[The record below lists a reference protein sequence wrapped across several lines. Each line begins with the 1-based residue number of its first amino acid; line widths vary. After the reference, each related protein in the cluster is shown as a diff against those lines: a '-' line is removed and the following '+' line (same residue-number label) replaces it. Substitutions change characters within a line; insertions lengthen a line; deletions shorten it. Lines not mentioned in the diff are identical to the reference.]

1 MHANKAA
8 YYNLVNK
15 RPSTAV
21 SLLKFVFIFER
32 GRWRWVLLPA
42 SAPLEQITE
51 EQLFSHY

>member
-32 GRWRWVLLPA
+32 GRWRWMLLPA